1 MRWEFWKQALKHT
14 PSGALSRRHLLAA
27 GGLTSAVVLSGCGA
41 GPTSNET
48 TTVTPSPTLA
58 DLSDVE
64 KTVLF
69 SNWPLYIDPDE
80 GEGST
85 LTDFVEQTGI
95 DVVYTD
101 DINDS
106 NEFFA
111 KVRTNLEQGRSID
124 RDIVVLNEEYVET
137 WIAEGYAAPLNKAL
151 IPNAKNLLPKLQNVP
166 YDNGRMYSLPWQS
179 GFTGI
184 GWNSDYLA
192 RETGL
197 STISSLEEFFSPA
210 LKGRITIL
218 AEMTDTMGLLL
229 NWQGFSMSDFTS
241 DQFADTLAVLQAK
254 VDEGFI
260 RQVTGN
266 DYIAALETGDAI
278 AAIGWSGDV
287 LALGDGFGFALPES
301 GGMIWSDA
309 MVIPSVATHKKN
321 AEILMN
327 YYYDPVVAARVAAWV
342 NYVCPVQGAQ
352 EAMAAIDPDLVDDPW
367 IFPSS
372 ELLAQSQE
380 FMYLGPDVRD
390 EYTRAFLATVG
401 Y

>member
-1 MRWEFWKQALKHT
+1 MKHT
-14 PSGALSRRHLLAA
+14 HNVHHALTRRQLLAA
-27 GGLTSAVVLSGCGA
+27 GGITSAVALSGCGA
-41 GPTSNET
+41 APSQ
-48 TTVTPSPTLA
+48 PDAQRSPTNS

-64 KTVLF
+64 KTVMF

-80 GEGST
+80 GDGST
-85 LTDFVEQTGI
+85 LTDFVAQTGI
-95 DVVYTD
+95 NVVYTD

-166 YDNGRMYSLPWQS
+166 YDQGRMYSLPWQS

-184 GWNSDYLA
+184 GWNTDYLQ

-197 STISSLEEFFSPA
+197 TSISSLDDFFAPE

-218 AEMTDTMGLLL
+218 AEMTDTMGVLL
-229 NWQGFSMSDFTS
+229 NWQGFSMSDFTPA
-241 DQFADTLAVLQAK
+241 QFDDTLAVLRKK

-278 AAIGWSGDV
+278 ASIGWSGDV
-287 LALGDGFGFALPES
+287 LALGEGFGFSLPES

-352 EAMAAIDPDLVDDPW
+352 EAMADIDPDLVDDPW
-367 IFPSS
+367 IFPTS

-380 FMYLGPDVRD
+380 FMYLGPEVRD
-390 EYTRAFLATVG
+390 QYTRAFLDTVG

>member
-1 MRWEFWKQALKHT
+1 MKHT
-14 PSGALSRRHLLAA
+14 HNVHRALTRRQLIAA
-27 GGLTSAVVLSGCGA
+27 GGITSAVALVGCGA
-41 GPTSNET
+41 APSQ
-48 TTVTPSPTLA
+48 PDAQRSPTNS

-64 KTVLF
+64 KTVMF

-80 GEGST
+80 GDGST
-85 LTDFVEQTGI
+85 LTDFVAQTGI
-95 DVVYTD
+95 NVVYTD

-166 YDNGRMYSLPWQS
+166 YDQGRMYSLPWQS

-184 GWNSDYLA
+184 GWNTDYLQ

-197 STISSLEEFFSPA
+197 TSISSLDDFFAPE

-218 AEMTDTMGLLL
+218 AEMTDTMGVLL
-229 NWQGFSMSDFTS
+229 NWQGFSMSDFTPA
-241 DQFADTLAVLQAK
+241 QFDDTLAVLRKK

-278 AAIGWSGDV
+278 ASIGWSGDV
-287 LALGDGFGFALPES
+287 LALGEGFGFSLPES

-352 EAMAAIDPDLVDDPW
+352 EAMADIDPDLVDDPW
-367 IFPSS
+367 IFPTS

-380 FMYLGPDVRD
+380 FMYLGPEVRD
-390 EYTRAFLATVG
+390 QYTRAFLDTVG

>member
-1 MRWEFWKQALKHT
+1 MKHT
-14 PSGALSRRHLLAA
+14 HNVHRALTRRQLIAA
-27 GGLTSAVVLSGCGA
+27 GGITSAVALVGCGA
-41 GPTSNET
+41 APSQ
-48 TTVTPSPTLA
+48 PDAQRSPTNS

-64 KTVLF
+64 KTVMF

-80 GEGST
+80 GDGST
-85 LTDFVEQTGI
+85 LTDFVAQTGI
-95 DVVYTD
+95 NVVYTD

-124 RDIVVLNEEYVET
+124 RDIVVVNEEYVET

-166 YDNGRMYSLPWQS
+166 YDQGRMYSLPWQS

-184 GWNSDYLA
+184 GWNTDYLQ

-197 STISSLEEFFSPA
+197 TSISSLDDFFAPE

-218 AEMTDTMGLLL
+218 AEMTDTMGVLL
-229 NWQGFSMSDFTS
+229 NWQGFSMSDFTPA
-241 DQFADTLAVLQAK
+241 QFDDTLAVLRKK

-278 AAIGWSGDV
+278 ASIGWSGDV
-287 LALGDGFGFALPES
+287 LALGEGFGFSLPES

-327 YYYDPVVAARVAAWV
+327 YYYDPIVAARVAAWV

-352 EAMAAIDPDLVDDPW
+352 EAMADIDPDLVDDPW
-367 IFPSS
+367 IFPTS

-380 FMYLGPDVRD
+380 FMYLGPEVRD
-390 EYTRAFLATVG
+390 QYTRAFLDTVG

>member
-1 MRWEFWKQALKHT
+1 MKHT
-14 PSGALSRRHLLAA
+14 HNVHRALTRRQLIAA
-27 GGLTSAVVLSGCGA
+27 GGITSAVALVGCGA
-41 GPTSNET
+41 APSQ
-48 TTVTPSPTLA
+48 PDAQRSPTNS

-64 KTVLF
+64 KTVMF

-80 GEGST
+80 GDGST
-85 LTDFVEQTGI
+85 LTDFVAQTGI
-95 DVVYTD
+95 NVVYTD

-166 YDNGRMYSLPWQS
+166 YDQGRMYSLPWQS

-184 GWNSDYLA
+184 GWNTDYLQ

-197 STISSLEEFFSPA
+197 TSISSLDDFFAPE

-218 AEMTDTMGLLL
+218 AEMTDTMGVLL
-229 NWQGFSMSDFTS
+229 NWQGFSMSDFTPA
-241 DQFADTLAVLQAK
+241 QFDDTLAVLRKK

-278 AAIGWSGDV
+278 ASIGWSGDV
-287 LALGDGFGFALPES
+287 LALGEGFGFSLPES

-327 YYYDPVVAARVAAWV
+327 YYYDPIVAARVAAWV

-352 EAMAAIDPDLVDDPW
+352 EAMADIDPDLVDDPW
-367 IFPSS
+367 IFPTS

-380 FMYLGPDVRD
+380 FMYLGPEVRD
-390 EYTRAFLATVG
+390 QYTRAFLDTVG